1 MMSNIKRA
9 LSILEDYIKREAAE
23 NESDKDV
30 LHRCRDEQY
39 IVDVAYDEL
48 ASLQE
53 QDKEHWNVEGD

>member
-23 NESDKDV
+23 NENDRDV

-39 IVDVAYDEL
+39 VVDVAYDEL
-48 ASLQE
+48 DFLQDCYE
-53 QDKEHWNVEGD
+53 D

>member
-1 MMSNIKRA
+1 MSDIKRA

-39 IVDVAYDEL
+39 IVDVAYEEL
-48 ASLQE
+48 KDMQE
-53 QDKEHWNVEGD
+53 DTRWR